1 MNSLQNNTELINLA
15 DEFLRNTD
23 WILNDIDNQGNRK
36 NVTFNPLKDIKL
48 DLNRLREI
56 QKEHKDVRNARSIPD
71 NDNRYTYKKKKIHL
85 YKLIKKI
92 NEIEKSDEGYYVPS
106 GFYYYPPGGACGWH
120 TNSNSIGKRIY
131 LTYAKEENKSFFRY
145 YDNNKEDIVTKYDK
159 KGWTIN
165 KFNIDNE
172 KNLFWHCVGSDT
184 NRISIGFKLEKDGL
198 INKDIIDIYDEYLTE
213 LSNNVI
219 VKKSDNAF
227 KNFLCSK
234 YYTTFYSNNDIIK
247 NQKPINNYIFKL
259 IDIDDIFTST
269 SFLIPLS
276 DIYWKNKNEEKVY
289 FHKDIDIN
297 FPVTL
302 LLSDNNPLGLPFIC
316 IDGNE
321 RLSKI
326 ASLNI
331 RQLTIAFIID
341 NITFFNKVKL
351 IDQS

>member
-1 MNSLQNNTELINLA
+1 MTNNIKEHDELIKLA
-15 DEFLRNTD
+15 DDFL
-23 WILNDIDNQGNRK
+23 K
-36 NVTFNPLKDIKL
+36 NSKWKLTKLSYNPSEIIKL
-48 DLNRLREI
+48 DFETLNQIKEKYGDVKTSEKIPNNSNRLI
-56 QKEHKDVRNARSIPD
+56 
-71 NDNRYTYKKKKIHL
+71 YKIKIIEL
-85 YKLIKKI
+85 YKLMIKI
-92 NEIEKSDEGYYVPS
+92 NHIEGD
-106 GFYYYPPGGACGWH
+106 GFYIPTGLFYYPPNGACGWH

-219 VKKSDNAF
+219 IKKSDNAF